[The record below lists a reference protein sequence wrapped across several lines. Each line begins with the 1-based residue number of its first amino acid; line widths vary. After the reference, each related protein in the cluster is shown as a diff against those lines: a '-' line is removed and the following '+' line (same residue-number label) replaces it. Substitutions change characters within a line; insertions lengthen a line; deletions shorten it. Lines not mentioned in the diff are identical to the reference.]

1 MEKRIINC
9 RIVTPT
15 GVTEGDI
22 LIRDGVIAA
31 IGEGC
36 PEAADTYD
44 AAGALVFPGFIDGLT
59 TFSGDELS
67 PGTAFAL
74 AGGVTTVVDCAAQG
88 RNESLREAFARWK
101 AGMEG
106 SACNYAV
113 HLQAGRWDEAVDA
126 EIYELQNDDVC
137 CFLADLAAEES
148 ISDGEL
154 YRLFK
159 SVDEAGGIVS
169 CRCGNGSVT
178 KAMEDINVEA
188 GRTDPYW
195 FAKSRPEL
203 CETEAVVKA
212 CMIAEM
218 AGSPVNLLDVSTVR
232 SLGEIT
238 RARGKNKGVFAE
250 TCPQYLLLDE
260 AAYSAPE
267 GEKLL
272 CNPPLRSGRDKAMLW
287 GAVGGG
293 QLMAVSSDHF
303 GRPAAQKDSEDFRA
317 LPIGLPG
324 AGMLASLVWSGGVA
338 ANKFSAERMCGLLCE
353 NPARLFGL
361 LPRKGVLAEGA
372 DADIVVWDGAWNC
385 GADEEKPDFSA
396 YGFTPYAGLGL
407 TGRPRAV
414 FLGGELAAEDGRVL
428 RFGGGEFVPEREPQV
443 R

>member
-1 MEKRIINC
+1 MEKRIING

-15 GVTEGDI
+15 GITEGDI
-22 LIRDGVIAA
+22 HIKDGVIAA
-31 IGEGC
+31 IGSGC
-36 PEAADTYD
+36 PETAETYD

-59 TFSGDELS
+59 TLSSDEL
-67 PGTAFAL
+67 PRGTAFAL
-74 AGGVTTVVDCAAQG
+74 AGGVTTVVDCAAPKRG
-88 RNESLREAFARWK
+88 EGLKEAFARWK

-113 HLQAGRWDEAVDA
+113 HLQAGHWNEGTDT
-126 EIYELQNDDVC
+126 EIYELQSEGVC
-137 CFLADLAAEES
+137 SFLADLAAEEG
-148 ISDGEL
+148 ISDGDL

-159 SVDEAGGIVS
+159 SVDEAGGILS
-169 CRCGNGSVT
+169 CRCGSGSVT
-178 KAMEDINVEA
+178 KAMEDACVEA
-188 GRTDPYW
+188 GRTEPYW

-203 CETEAVVKA
+203 CEAEAVVKA

-218 AGSPVNLLDVSTVR
+218 AGASVNLLDISTVR

-260 AAYSAPE
+260 ATYSEPE
-267 GEKLL
+267 GAKLL
-272 CNPPLRSGRDKAMLW
+272 CDPPLRSGRDRAMLW

-303 GRPAAQKDSEDFRA
+303 GWTAAQRASEDFRS
-317 LPIGLPG
+317 LPVGLPG
-324 AGMLASLVWSGGVA
+324 TGLLASLVWSCGVA
-338 ANKFSAERMCGLLCE
+338 ANKFSPERMCGLLCE

-361 LPRKGVLAEGA
+361 LPGKGVLAEGA
-372 DADIVVWDGAWNC
+372 DADIVVWDEAWKCDN
-385 GADEEKPDFSA
+385 DEEKPDFSA

-414 FLGGELAAEDGRVL
+414 FLGGELAVENGRVL
-428 RFGGGEFVPEREPQV
+428 RFGGGNYVPEQEPQV